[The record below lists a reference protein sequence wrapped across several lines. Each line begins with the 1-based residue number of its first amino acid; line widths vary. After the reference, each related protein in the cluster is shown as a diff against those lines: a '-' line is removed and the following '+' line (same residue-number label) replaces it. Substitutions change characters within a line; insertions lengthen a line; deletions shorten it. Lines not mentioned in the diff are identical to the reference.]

1 MLTCMY
7 ALISMPRCS
16 FWYHPHFCCTNA
28 ELLLPVTV
36 TRDGDNW
43 YALCLCA
50 GLLDHHN
57 EIDNFRHHK

>member
-7 ALISMPRCS
+7 VLISMPRCS